1 MTRVDGVC
9 CDVIL
14 LWVKPGSADGR
25 STKRELSRSPYIQ
38 RNEGLDG
45 FLWRAYTGNTGAL
58 GGFLNRIIVMD
69 PITTFLKETKTELK
83 KVSWPTREQT
93 FQYTIIV
100 IGASLVVAAFLGGL
114 DFVFN
119 LLLIKLTTML
129 RF

>member
-1 MTRVDGVC
+1 
-9 CDVIL
+9 
-14 LWVKPGSADGR
+14 
-25 STKRELSRSPYIQ
+25 
-38 RNEGLDG
+38 
-45 FLWRAYTGNTGAL
+45 
-58 GGFLNRIIVMD
+58 MD